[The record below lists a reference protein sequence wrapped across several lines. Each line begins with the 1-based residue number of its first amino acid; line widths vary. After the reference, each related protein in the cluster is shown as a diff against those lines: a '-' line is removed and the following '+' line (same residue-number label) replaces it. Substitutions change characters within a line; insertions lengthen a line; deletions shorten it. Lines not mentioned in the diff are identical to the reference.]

1 MNKKDIIY
9 TLLAMIISSSI
20 FFVGYTRAQEPIELY
35 RVYLKGETIGYI
47 NNKKLLEEYID
58 KEQVELKE
66 KYKVDKVYLPNDLDI
81 IKEVTFNKNVST
93 EKEIYEKIKDKAPF
107 TINGYAITIKGM
119 ENVGNQENVG
129 NEENEVEEIPDQIIY
144 VLDKDIFTNSLKNTV
159 LVFISEQDYNN
170 FINKTQPEI
179 KDVGS
184 IIEDIY
190 IKNQITITEGRIS
203 TEEKIFTSVEELNKY
218 LLFGTTK
225 EQKKYKV
232 KEGDSISD
240 IAFKNKL
247 SVEEFLIAN
256 PDFTSENNLLYEGQL
271 VNLGLINPIF
281 KLVEEDHVVE
291 IQNQK
296 YETKIEYDETMLT
309 GYERVKQN
317 GVNGTV
323 KITKKVQKVN
333 GEIVSAVITKKE
345 VLKASVPKI
354 IVKGSKVLPDVGNVG
369 LWAWPTAKPYCITS
383 PFGWRWGKM
392 HNALDI
398 SCSGYGSPIYAA
410 NNGTVEVAASKW
422 PNGNYIVINHNNGYY
437 TIYAHLASIKVVA
450 GQTVSMGDVIGT
462 MGHSGYATG
471 THLHFGIAVGFP
483 DRGGTYYNPMSFY

>member
-20 FFVGYTRAQEPIELY
+20 FFVGYTRAQEPVELY

-107 TINGYAITIKGM
+107 TINGYTITIKGM

-170 FINKTQPEI
+170 FINKKQPEI

-203 TEEKIFTSVEELNKY
+203 TEEKIFTSV
-218 LLFGTTK
+218 
-225 EQKKYKV
+225 
-232 KEGDSISD
+232 D
-240 IAFKNKL
+240 
-247 SVEEFLIAN
+247 EFLIAN

-271 VNLGLINPIF
+271 VNLGLINPLF